1 MTLIKVPVLEL
12 RQSAMNPDRPVNSLL
27 RAQIQHLQEA
37 EKNLPLRYR
46 TEIYA
51 NAIKTEGEA
60 AKYIRAATEAITK
73 AHAEAS
79 AQRMRPTYR
88 RERGIEIAAVAESK
102 PVSRSAS
109 VATGKRKAAKRN
121 RKT

>member
-1 MTLIKVPVLEL
+1 MTVIKVPVLDV

-27 RAQIQHLQEA
+27 KAQIQHLQEA

-60 AKYIRAATEAITK
+60 AKYIRAATEAIAR

-79 AQRMRPTYR
+79 AQQVTPAYGRK
-88 RERGIEIAAVAESK
+88 RGIEIAAVAQSK
-102 PVSRSAS
+102 PANRSGS
-109 VATGKRKAAKRN
+109 VAKGKRKSAKRS
-121 RKT
+121 RRT